1 MAQRGIPK
9 SRHIYFPAL
18 GIFLFIL
25 SVIAFSDNLFTDVGQ
40 PSNRD
45 PKYLVHAAF
54 AFVWFGFLAIQ
65 PVLLARGSLATHK
78 RIGIYGF
85 AAAAGLVLSTIYI
98 RVVLVSESGSLSG
111 LALVNTVLMTFA
123 AIGLVFA
130 YRYRDRP
137 EVHKRLVVISTFL
150 ILFPITDRVGGN
162 LGISP
167 IIVSPLIILGLFLS
181 LITHDVIKLR
191 KFPVLA
197 SIGLALIVAVLV
209 VIPL

>member
-1 MAQRGIPK
+1 MTERPVAK
-9 SRHIYFPAL
+9 SRHIYFPAV

-40 PSNRD
+40 PSNSD

-65 PVLLARGSLATHK
+65 PILVANGKLATHK
-78 RIGIYGF
+78 RVGIYGF

-98 RVVLVSESGSLSG
+98 RIVLVGESGSLAG
-111 LALVNTVLMTFA
+111 LALANTVLMTFA
-123 AIGLVFA
+123 VIGLVFA
-130 YRYRDRP
+130 YRYRVRP
-137 EVHKRLVVISTFL
+137 EIHKRLILISTFL
-150 ILFPITDRVGGN
+150 ILFPITNRVGGN

-167 IIVSPLIILGLFLS
+167 LIVSPLIIFGLFFS
-181 LITHDVIKLR
+181 LIAHDAIKLR

-197 SIGLALIVAVLV
+197 SGGLALFVAVLV